1 MNLNLYEDHLSYITD
16 LNVYCKKYECRNCKD
31 LFPTHG
37 KVVRHEKSCKETTRF
52 LYPGGYYAR
61 PRHIF
66 EELEYLNITVDK
78 DLRFYPFFI
87 TYDFESLLL
96 TDNLPAPSTS
106 SNWIKEHRPVSF
118 SLCSN
123 VPGHTH
129 PVCEIDFDVSN
140 LISKFVKRAREI
152 QSTAAKFMK
161 TRFANVSK
169 KTQARMSEITRII
182 RGNRRRKRQ

>member
-1 MNLNLYEDHLSYITD
+1 MVK
-16 LNVYCKKYECRNCKD
+16 LNVMRNLGKKLPNSSIR
-31 LFPTHG
+31 
-37 KVVRHEKSCKETTRF
+37 
-52 LYPGGYYAR
+52 GGYYAR

-66 EELEYLNITVDK
+66 EELEDLIITVDK
-78 DLRFYPFFI
+78 DLRFSPFFI
-87 TYDFESLLL
+87 TYDLESLLL

-106 SNWIKEHRPVSF
+106 SSWTQEHRPVSF